1 MRNHIVVQSQR
12 KLWLH
17 WSGVFVDHTPAFES
31 LIRRISRRWTVIP
44 MRQTWWL
51 HKAELPGTVRQ
62 SWHKRRHKSCLRLRA
77 RSYKADGGHVDTIGS
92 RAWRA
97 RRRACEGG
105 TRTAYQCSKGTESR
119 SRRLS
124 QRTTFPR
131 PVRTIH
137 NRIRPSVANRGTST
151 VARLHSD

>member
-1 MRNHIVVQSQR
+1 MRSHTVARSQR
-12 KLWLH
+12 KPWLH
-17 WSGVFVDHTPAFES
+17 WSGVFVDHTPGFES
-31 LIRRISRRWTVIP
+31 LIRRISRRLTVIP
-44 MRQTWWL
+44 VRQTWWP
-51 HKAELPGTVRQ
+51 HKAELSRTVRQ
-62 SWHKRRHKSCLRLRA
+62 SWHKRRHKSCMRLRA
-77 RSYKADGGHVDTIGS
+77 RSYKADGGHVNTIGS

-97 RRRACEGG
+97 RRPACEGG

-137 NRIRPSVANRGTST
+137 NRFRPRVANRGTPT
-151 VARLHSD
+151 ITRPHSD